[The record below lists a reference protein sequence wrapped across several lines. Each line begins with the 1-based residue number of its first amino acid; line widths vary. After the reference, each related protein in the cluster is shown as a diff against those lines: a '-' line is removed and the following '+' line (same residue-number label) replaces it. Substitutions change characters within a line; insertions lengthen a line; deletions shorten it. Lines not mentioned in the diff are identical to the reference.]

1 MVIRHLKQIGKVKK
15 LGKWVTHELI
25 ANQKNW
31 FFWFSFW
38 SIIFSYSMQQQWDIS
53 QLDCDMRWQMDF
65 IWQPVMISSVVR
77 PRRSSK
83 AKLVPRKGNGHCLV
97 VCCLSDPLQLSESQ
111 QNHYIWE
118 VCSANQWDALR
129 TATPAASIGQQKG
142 PNSSPQQCP
151 TTYHP
156 SMLQKLN
163 KLGYKVLPH
172 LLYSHELLPIDYHFF
187 KNLDNFLQGKCF
199 HKQQEAE
206 DAFQEFIDSLS
217 MDFYTTR

>member
-1 MVIRHLKQIGKVKK
+1 MLDKKPIQAIFLFKFKMGHKAVETTHNSNNAFGQGTVTKVQCGGGSWSFAKMTRALEMRSALGPIRSWQQLVERNHQSWSFYNNTRSCQQLKIDHSMVIRHLKQIGKVKK

-77 PRRSSK
+77 RRRSSK

-97 VCCLSDPLQLSESQ
+97 VCCLSEPLQLSESWW
-111 QNHYIWE
+111 NHYI
-118 VCSANQWDALR
+118 
-129 TATPAASIGQQKG
+129 
-142 PNSSPQQCP
+142 
-151 TTYHP
+151 
-156 SMLQKLN
+156 
-163 KLGYKVLPH
+163 
-172 LLYSHELLPIDYHFF
+172 
-187 KNLDNFLQGKCF
+187 
-199 HKQQEAE
+199 
-206 DAFQEFIDSLS
+206 
-217 MDFYTTR
+217 